1 MNSFS
6 VAEAFLPRNVG
17 GTSISQHWC
26 QDWIPRDRGWSQAC
40 GLDELMIWRELNLL
54 LTADM
59 LQDSIVTQSTVTPE
73 SMSVFLSI
81 IFIIRQ
87 VVWMARWSF
96 STFTACRKRRHRVQ
110 LCSSLLLWMPQ
121 ESKFVRGSFIN
132 SYGPIIYQ
140 SVIVRVNQKDIYNI
154 YIVPICLYST
164 DISADWKDVS
174 LRIHQFPRSAIL
186 CCQLPIPEKEVV
198 VYFALTTA
206 K

>member
-1 MNSFS
+1 MNPFS
-6 VAEAFLPRNVG
+6 VAEAFLSRNVG

-40 GLDELMIWRELNLL
+40 GLDELNLL
-54 LTADM
+54 LRIQAYYLLPIAISLTTADM
-59 LQDSIVTQSTVTPE
+59 LQNSIVTQSMVTPE

-121 ESKFVRGSFIN
+121 ESKFVKRLVHQFLW
-132 SYGPIIYQ
+132 SYYISVRDSPCQ
-140 SVIVRVNQKDIYNI
+140 SIAHLQ
-154 YIVPICLYST
+154 YIVPICLYSVMVQT
-164 DISADWKDVS
+164 YLLTEKMWVWEYTSIS
-174 LRIHQFPRSAIL
+174 
-186 CCQLPIPEKEVV
+186 
-198 VYFALTTA
+198 
-206 K
+206 